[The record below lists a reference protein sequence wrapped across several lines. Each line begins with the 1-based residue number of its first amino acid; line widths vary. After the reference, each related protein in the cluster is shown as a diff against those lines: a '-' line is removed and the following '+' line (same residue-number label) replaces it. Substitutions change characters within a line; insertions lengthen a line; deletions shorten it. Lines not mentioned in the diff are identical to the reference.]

1 MSKEANEEN
10 VNFDIEISHEMKRA
24 IDLLIVE
31 GGFTDYDELFISLV
45 QDELEKRRASN
56 SHS

>member
-1 MSKEANEEN
+1 MLN